1 MSIVTR
7 SAVRRFPLPRAR
19 TAWFVLALVGLLTP
33 VLPSVGVSADTVDD
47 QRRRVAGIVDELE
60 RLAAQADELGER
72 YSDTLAEKDAIEVE
86 IKATEVKIFE
96 YQKELAVMQANLV
109 NSARRSFVSGG
120 SAGTLSGILGG
131 SGSLTDSM
139 KRAYLG
145 STAANIGAA
154 NTDAMQALIDS
165 ITAERTKLDR
175 QKKQLATAAV
185 SLASRLSASDK
196 LLEQYE
202 GMRAQALRDL
212 GSLLTEE
219 ERRRAA
225 DAEAAARKD
234 ADRFRSSIR
243 VAAPSPQAGVAIK
256 AAISQLGIRY
266 RWGASSPGVAFDCSG
281 LTQWAWAKAGVSI
294 PRVSR
299 SQYSAL
305 TRVPVSQAQ
314 PGDLLFSQQTFFHV
328 GIYIGNGQMIHAPRT
343 GDVVKISSVT
353 WTRVLGVGRPN

>member
-1 MSIVTR
+1 MKR
-7 SAVRRFPLPRAR
+7 SAVRRSPSPRTR
-19 TAWFVLALVGLLTP
+19 LAWFVLALLSVLTP
-33 VLPSVGVSADTVDD
+33 VLVPSVANADDIDD
-47 QRRRVAGIVDELE
+47 QRRRVAAIVDELE

-72 YSDTLAEKDAIEVE
+72 YSDTLAEKDAIEAE
-86 IKATEVKIFE
+86 IEATEVKIFDL
-96 YQKELAVMQANLV
+96 QRQLAVMQSNLV

-120 SAGTLSGILGG
+120 SAGTLSGILGS
-131 SGSLTDSM
+131 SGSLTDSI

-154 NTDAMQALIDS
+154 NTDAMQGLIDD
-165 ITAERTKLDR
+165 ITAQKSKLER
-175 QKKQLATAAV
+175 QKKQLAATA
-185 SLASRLSASDK
+185 STLASRLSASDK

-202 GMRAQALRDL
+202 GLRSQAQRDL
-212 GSLLTEE
+212 GNLLTEE

-225 DAEAAARKD
+225 DAEAAAKKD
-234 ADRFRSSIR
+234 ADRFKSTIR

-256 AAISQLGIRY
+256 AALSQLGIRY

-281 LTQWAWAKAGVSI
+281 LTQWAWSKAGVSI

-299 SQYSAL
+299 SQYAAL
-305 TRVPVSQAQ
+305 TRVPISQAQ
-314 PGDLLFSQQTFFHV
+314 PGDLIFSQQSFFHV
-328 GIYIGNGQMIHAPRT
+328 GLYIGNGQIIHAPRT